1 MNKTVWLATSVSTV
15 LFVIVGWLG
24 ALAFALP
31 PDGSV
36 NILQAIES
44 NGFVPPYMCR
54 LHVCTCSSTG
64 FLHIVSQI
72 CVYLFPA
79 VVLLSGI
86 PVASIIIRYNLI
98 QSGLCGK
105 GAPKRCSPIDSHTRQ
120 HSQTFGRCSSLG
132 SSPPSSTPAA
142 AFRISV

>member
-44 NGFVPPYMCR
+44 NGFVPP
-54 LHVCTCSSTG
+54 
-64 FLHIVSQI
+64 
-72 CVYLFPA
+72 
-79 VVLLSGI
+79 
-86 PVASIIIRYNLI
+86 
-98 QSGLCGK
+98 
-105 GAPKRCSPIDSHTRQ
+105 
-120 HSQTFGRCSSLG
+120 
-132 SSPPSSTPAA
+132 
-142 AFRISV
+142 

>member
-1 MNKTVWLATSVSTV
+1 MQRREVSINKTVWLATIVSTV
-15 LFVIVGWLG
+15 LFVIIGWLG
-24 ALAFALP
+24 ALAFSLP

-44 NGFVPPYMCR
+44 NGFVV
-54 LHVCTCSSTG
+54 VCFFFYTSSNSGSSRG
-64 FLHIVSQI
+64 FLHVVSQI

-86 PVASIIIRYNLI
+86 PVASIIIRYNLM

-105 GAPKRCSPIDSHTRQ
+105 GMDSLLL
-120 HSQTFGRCSSLG
+120 SSL
-132 SSPPSSTPAA
+132 
-142 AFRISV
+142 